1 MEVSRTRALEKVD
14 MGWSGVGRGR
24 NLTTDMTTTN
34 IQSDTANPTAPQ
46 GKKAHQLIKLGVDV
60 HWREHVVVR
69 QIDGTSPQPA
79 QRFTPEAFVAWVA
92 KQVQQADVVHCC
104 YEAGPFGFVLHRRLV
119 ALGVKSLVV
128 RPRNWDEYGQ
138 KVKTDR
144 RDALALVSCLDR
156 YVAGNTEA
164 LTVIRVPTEAEERS
178 RSVGRQRQ
186 QLLEHRKRLAAQGLS
201 CARYYGHDLPE
212 EWWRAKKFAALRDE
226 LPEFLVGLLAGLQ
239 PLALLAHEQLAA
251 LGAAIESAQ
260 SQELPTGLGAL
271 TAQLLDREMG
281 DWTRFKNRRQVASYT
296 GLVPSEHSSGERRQ
310 RGAITK
316 HGNPRTRHLLIETSW
331 RLQQFQPDYHALKS
345 RRAALD
351 QAKRKGDASS
361 RKKLC
366 VGLARQFIV
375 DWWRIRTGR
384 TTPAKLGLQM
394 SWPSAHVLKGKAP
407 PAAAPAAV
415 VPVQPAA
422 A

>member
-1 MEVSRTRALEKVD
+1 MFTNNRQTIPPA
-14 MGWSGVGRGR
+14 
-24 NLTTDMTTTN
+24 TAATTT
-34 IQSDTANPTAPQ
+34 SPTATAPQ
-46 GKKAHQLIKLGVDV
+46 GGKLHRLIKLGVDV

-69 QIDGTSPQPA
+69 QIDGTAPQPA
-79 QRFTPEAFVAWVA
+79 QRFAPDAFVAWVA

-119 ALGVKSLVV
+119 GLGVKNLVV
-128 RPRNWDEYGQ
+128 RPRNWDEYGK

-164 LTVIRVPTEAEERS
+164 LTSIRVPTEAEERA
-178 RSVGRQRQ
+178 RSVSRQRE

-201 CARYYGHDLPE
+201 CARYYGHDLPD
-212 EWWRAKKFAALRDE
+212 EWWRPKKFEPLRAA
-226 LPEFLVGLLAGLQ
+226 LPEFLF
-239 PLALLAHEQLAA
+239 ALLASVQRIALLVHEELDAHSTVV
-251 LGAAIESAQ
+251 ESAQ
-260 SQELPTGLGAL
+260 TQELPTGLGAL
-271 TAQLLDREMG
+271 TAQILDREIG
-281 DWTRFKNRRQVASYT
+281 DWRRFGNRRQVASYT

-316 HGNPRTRHLLIETSW
+316 HGNPRVRHVLIEASW
-331 RLQQFQPDYHALKS
+331 RLQQFQPDYRALKL
-345 RRAALD
+345 RQAAFD
-351 QAKRKGDASS
+351 TAKRKGDKPT

-384 TTPAKLGLQM
+384 TTPEKLGLHM
-394 SWPSAHVLKGKAP
+394 SWPAAYVLRGKAP
-407 PAAAPAAV
+407 QPAAAPVAV
-415 VPVQPAA
+415 PQPAA

>member
-1 MEVSRTRALEKVD
+1 MVRRTPRRK
-14 MGWSGVGRGR
+14 
-24 NLTTDMTTTN
+24 LTTVMFTNNRQTTPPATAATTT
-34 IQSDTANPTAPQ
+34 SPTASAPQ
-46 GKKAHQLIKLGVDV
+46 GVKPHRLIKLGVDV

-69 QIDGTSPQPA
+69 QIDGTAPQPA
-79 QRFTPEAFVAWVA
+79 QRFAPEAFVAWVA

-119 ALGVKSLVV
+119 GLGVKNLVV
-128 RPRNWDEYGQ
+128 RPRNWDEYGK

-164 LTVIRVPTEAEERS
+164 LTSIRVPTEAEEQS
-178 RSVGRQRQ
+178 RSVTRQRE

-201 CARYYGHDLPE
+201 CARYYGHDLPD
-212 EWWRAKKFAALRDE
+212 EWWRAKKFEPLRAE
-226 LPEFLVGLLAGLQ
+226 LPEFLFTLLASVQ
-239 PLALLAHEQLAA
+239 RIALLVHEELEAHSAVV
-251 LGAAIESAQ
+251 ESAQ
-260 SQELPTGLGAL
+260 TQELPTGLGAL
-271 TAQLLDREMG
+271 TAQILDREIG
-281 DWTRFKNRRQVASYT
+281 DWHRFGNRRHVASYT

-316 HGNPRTRHLLIETSW
+316 HGNPRVRHILIEASW

-351 QAKRKGDASS
+351 TARRKGDKAA

-384 TTPAKLGLQM
+384 TTPAKLGLHM
-394 SWPSAHVLKGKAP
+394 SWPAAYVLRGKAP
-407 PAAAPAAV
+407 KPAAAP
-415 VPVQPAA
+415 QPAA

>member
-1 MEVSRTRALEKVD
+1 
-14 MGWSGVGRGR
+14 
-24 NLTTDMTTTN
+24 MTTNNPQPTPAA
-34 IQSDTANPTAPQ
+34 TAAISTLSASTPATALTLLPTATTALQ
-46 GKKAHQLIKLGVDV
+46 GVKPHRLIKLGVDV

-69 QIDGTSPQPA
+69 QIDGMSPQPA
-79 QRFTPEAFVAWVA
+79 QRFAPEAFVAWVA
-92 KQVQQADVVHCC
+92 KQAQLADEVHCC
-104 YEAGPFGFVLHRRLV
+104 YEAGPFGFVLHRRLEG
-119 ALGVKSLVV
+119 LGVKSLVV
-128 RPRNWDEYGQ
+128 RPRNWDEYGK

-164 LTVIRVPTEAEERS
+164 LTSIRVPTEAEEQS
-178 RSVGRQRQ
+178 RSVSRQRE

-201 CARYYGHDLPE
+201 CARYYGHDLPD
-212 EWWRAKKFAALRDE
+212 EWWRAKKFETLRAE
-226 LPEFLVGLLAGLQ
+226 LPEFLFTLLESVQ
-239 PLALLAHEQLAA
+239 RITLLVHEELDAHSATV
-251 LGAAIESAQ
+251 ESAQ
-260 SQELPTGLGAL
+260 TQELPTGLGAL
-271 TAQLLDREMG
+271 TAQILDREIG
-281 DWTRFKNRRQVASYT
+281 DWDRFQNRRQVASYT

-316 HGNPRTRHLLIETSW
+316 HGNPRVRHILIEASW
-331 RLQQFQPDYHALKS
+331 RLQQFQPDYRALKL
-345 RRAALD
+345 RQAAFD
-351 QAKRKGDASS
+351 TARRKGDKAT

-394 SWPSAHVLKGKAP
+394 SWPAAYVLRGKAP
-407 PAAAPAAV
+407 PPAVAPVAV
-415 VPVQPAA
+415 PQPAA

>member
-1 MEVSRTRALEKVD
+1 MFTNNRQTIPPA
-14 MGWSGVGRGR
+14 
-24 NLTTDMTTTN
+24 TAATTT
-34 IQSDTANPTAPQ
+34 SPTATAPQ
-46 GKKAHQLIKLGVDV
+46 GGKLHRLIKLGVDV
-60 HWREHVVVR
+60 HGREHVVVR
-69 QIDGTSPQPA
+69 QIDGTAPQPA
-79 QRFTPEAFVAWVA
+79 QRFAPDAFVAWVA

-119 ALGVKSLVV
+119 GLGVKNLVV
-128 RPRNWDEYGQ
+128 RPRNWDEYGK

-164 LTVIRVPTEAEERS
+164 LTSIRVPTEAEERA
-178 RSVGRQRQ
+178 RSVSRQRE

-201 CARYYGHDLPE
+201 CARYYGHDLPD
-212 EWWRAKKFAALRDE
+212 EWWRPKKFEPLRAA
-226 LPEFLVGLLAGLQ
+226 LPEFLF
-239 PLALLAHEQLAA
+239 ALLASVQRIALLVHEELDAHSTVV
-251 LGAAIESAQ
+251 ESAQ
-260 SQELPTGLGAL
+260 TQELPTGLGAL
-271 TAQLLDREMG
+271 TAQILDREIG
-281 DWTRFKNRRQVASYT
+281 DWRRFGNRRQVASYT

-316 HGNPRTRHLLIETSW
+316 HGNPRVRHVLIEASW
-331 RLQQFQPDYHALKS
+331 RLQQFQPDYRALKL
-345 RRAALD
+345 RQAAFD
-351 QAKRKGDASS
+351 TAKRKGDKPT

-384 TTPAKLGLQM
+384 TTPEKLGLHM
-394 SWPSAHVLKGKAP
+394 SWPAAYVLRGKAP
-407 PAAAPAAV
+407 QPAAAPVAV
-415 VPVQPAA
+415 PQPAA